1 MEPADSTAKQATVS
15 VKVIA
20 SRNARVNR
28 GEMIVSEA
36 IVGTCFIAVPVFA
49 FLVSADFIR
58 FAQRRQ
64 GERLFAG
71 GMSKRELVF

>member
-1 MEPADSTAKQATVS
+1 MNLGRAA
-15 VKVIA
+15 
-20 SRNARVNR
+20 
-28 GEMIVSEA
+28 MSEA
-36 IVGTCFIAVPVFA
+36 IVGTWFIAVPVFA

-64 GERLFAG
+64 GDRLFAC